1 MDGFKKRTAKKR
13 AAILRAV
20 LSLMMEKQSTFTIQ
34 DVAMAASVSPVSI
47 YNYFGSKEQLM
58 LAALELSMEEQIE
71 EIDREMSRHCPFEE
85 LLRRILM
92 KKIDHAAMFDSVLI
106 DLVTTNEAL
115 QRMTK
120 IGYAS
125 LLRLIDYG
133 RTEGAIAEDMSNETF
148 LRYVQLLQ
156 RAILSDPELSR
167 ASVDTM
173 MRDYFQLFFYGI
185 IARP

>member
-115 QRMTK
+115 QHMTK

-133 RTEGAIAEDMSNETF
+133 RTEGAMCAAADGF
-148 LRYVQLLQ
+148 
-156 RAILSDPELSR
+156 SR
-167 ASVDTM
+167 ATGEATATSGTAGPGFTHM
-173 MRDYFQLFFYGI
+173 IMN
-185 IARP
+185 IAAANAARTPLSCTRRAR